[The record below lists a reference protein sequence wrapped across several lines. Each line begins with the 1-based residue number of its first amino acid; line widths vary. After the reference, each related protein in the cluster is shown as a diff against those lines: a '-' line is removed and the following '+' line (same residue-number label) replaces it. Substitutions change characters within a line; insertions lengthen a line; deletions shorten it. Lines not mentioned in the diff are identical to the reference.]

1 MMRKKILFLVVLIT
15 VLMFVTKLFADPP
28 ETYDL
33 RDVNGENYVTTVKS
47 QQGGT
52 CWTFGAMAAME
63 GNLLITGAWAAAG
76 EVGEPALAEYHLD
89 WWNGFNQHNNDDIEP
104 PSGSGLE
111 VHQGGDYMVTSAY
124 LSRGE
129 GAVRDIDGQSY
140 STPPLRFDPSYHYY
154 YPRHIEWYV
163 AEPDLSNIDLIK
175 NMVMEYGVMGTCLCY
190 DGSFIS
196 NYIHYQP
203 PSSTLD
209 PNHAVAIIG
218 WDNNKD
224 TQAPQPGAWLI
235 KNSWGSGWGL
245 NGYFWISFY
254 DKHCGQHPEMGAI
267 SFQDVEPMSYDC
279 IYYHDY
285 HGWRDTF
292 TDHNTAFNKFIAE
305 GDELLEAVSFFTAQ
319 DGVAYTVKIYGDFS
333 NGNLSNLLSEK
344 TDVIEYTGLH
354 TIVLDTP
361 VELTPENDFYIFVEF
376 SAGGHPYDRTS
387 DVPVLLGAQYRTIV
401 ESSSNP
407 DESYYLDGSTWLDF
421 YYYDDPSGFQNSG
434 NFCLKALTVYRG
446 MSVAPDEDLNSEG
459 PVGGP
464 FSPTSAVYTIE
475 NRNMQPIS
483 FEVTS
488 NLTSDWIT
496 LSGDVFGT
504 LQPNETAEVLVEIN
518 SNANDLTEGVH
529 FTNIYFTNI
538 TDHIGD
544 TSRRVKLSI
553 GDSTLR
559 YDWTLDSD
567 PGWTTEGDWNHGQ
580 PTGQGGQYGEPDPTS
595 GYTGSNVYGY
605 NLNGDYPNNLP
616 ETHLTSEII
625 DCSGLFNVHL
635 KFWRWLGVEQPT
647 YDHAY
652 VRISNDGTNWI
663 TVWQNEEEIT
673 DNAWTQ
679 MDLDISDVADD
690 QTTVYLRWTM
700 GITDQ
705 GWQYCGWN
713 IDDIEIFA
721 LDGFI
726 EPIALS
732 AFDASFNEP
741 EDCVTLSWTT
751 QFETDVLGFNLYRSE
766 TDDINNAVQVNASI
780 VPGNGTTTEPHD
792 YTYNDENAVVTTLYY
807 YWLEVVTLD
816 GSTNVY
822 GSIIYEPT
830 TELTDDVFANK
841 FYLSQNY
848 PNPFNPSGAGRSL
861 TTTILF
867 SLAKDAKDAKIAIYN
882 LKGQKVKTLIDKPVE
897 KGVHSVIWNGKDDS
911 GNSVSSGLYFYK
923 LKAGGFNS
931 TKKMI
936 LLK

>member
-1 MMRKKILFLVVLIT
+1 MRKKILSFVVLFM
-15 VLMFVTKLFADPP
+15 VLIFVTKLFADPP
-28 ETYDL
+28 VTYDL
-33 RDVNGENYVTTVKS
+33 RDVNGENYVTSVKN

-52 CWTFGAMAAME
+52 CWTFGAMAAIE

-76 EVGEPALAEYHLD
+76 EIGEPALAEYHLD

-124 LSRGE
+124 LSRNE

-140 STPPLRFDPSYHYY
+140 NTPPLRFDPSYHYY
-154 YPRHIEWYV
+154 YVNDIEWYD
-163 AEPDLSNIDLIK
+163 AGLDLSNINTIK
-175 NMVMEYGVMGTCLCY
+175 YSIMDYGVMGTCLCSN
-190 DGSFIS
+190 GSFIS
-196 NYIHYQP
+196 GYIHYQP
-203 PSSTLD
+203 PSSNLE

-218 WDNNKD
+218 WDDYKV
-224 TQAPQPGAWLI
+224 TLAPEPGAWLC
-235 KNSWGSGWGL
+235 KNSWGASWGFD
-245 NGYFWISFY
+245 GYFWISYY
-254 DKHCGQHPEMGAI
+254 DKHSTHHPEMGAI

-279 IYYHDY
+279 VYYHDY
-285 HGWRDTF
+285 HGWRDTL
-292 TDHNTAFNKFIAE
+292 TGYNSAFNKFIAE

-319 DGVAYTVKIYGDFS
+319 DGVAYTIKIYDDFS
-333 NGNLSNLLSEK
+333 DGNLSNLLSEK
-344 TDVIEYTGLH
+344 IDVIEFTGLH

-361 VELTPENDFYIFVEF
+361 VELTSEDDYYIFVEF

-407 DESYYLDGSTWLDF
+407 DESYYLEGSTWMDF

-446 MSVAPDEDLNSEG
+446 MSITPDEDLNFEG

-483 FEVTS
+483 FEVTYD
-488 NLTSDWIT
+488 LTSDWIT
-496 LSGDVFGT
+496 LSGNVFGI

-538 TDHIGD
+538 TDHLGD

-559 YDWTLDSD
+559 YDWILNSN
-567 PGWTTEGDWNHGQ
+567 PGWTTEDDWAFGQ
-580 PTGQGGQYGEPDPTS
+580 PTGQGGQYGETDPTS
-595 GYTGSNVYGY
+595 GYTGTNVYGY
-605 NLNGDYPNNLP
+605 NLNGDYPNDLP
-616 ETHLTSEII
+616 ETHLTSEAI

-635 KFWRWLGVEQPT
+635 KFWRWLGVEQPA
-647 YDHAY
+647 YDHTY
-652 VRISNDGTNWI
+652 VRASNDGTNWV
-663 TVWQNEEEIT
+663 TVWQNEEEIA
-673 DNAWTQ
+673 DNAWMQ
-679 MDLDISDVADD
+679 MDLDISDVVDD
-690 QTTVYLRWTM
+690 QATVYLRWTM
-700 GITDQ
+700 GTTDG

-721 LDGFI
+721 LGGFS

-741 EDCVTLSWTT
+741 EDCVTISWTT
-751 QFETDVLGFNLYRSE
+751 QFETEVMGFNLYRSE
-766 TDDINNAVQVNASI
+766 TDTFEEAIQVNTELI
-780 VPGNGTTTEPHD
+780 PGTGTTSIPTD
-792 YTYNDENAVVTTLYY
+792 YTYNDENAVVTILYY
-807 YWLEVVTLD
+807 YWLEVVTSD
-816 GSTNVY
+816 GSTNLY
-822 GSIIYEPT
+822 GSIVYEPT
-830 TELTDDVFANK
+830 TDITDDVFVNK

-848 PNPFNPSGAGRSL
+848 PNPFNPETVINFNLIKDVEISL
-861 TTTILF
+861 N
-867 SLAKDAKDAKIAIYN
+867 IYN
-882 LKGQKVKTLIDKPVE
+882 IKGQKVKTMIDEPIE
-897 KGVHSVIWNGKDDS
+897 KGAHSVIWNGKDNS

-923 LKAGGFNS
+923 LQAGEFES